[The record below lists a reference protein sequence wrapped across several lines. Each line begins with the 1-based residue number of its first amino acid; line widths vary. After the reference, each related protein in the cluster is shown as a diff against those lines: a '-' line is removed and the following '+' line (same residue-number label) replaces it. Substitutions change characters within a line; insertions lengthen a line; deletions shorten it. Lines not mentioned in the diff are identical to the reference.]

1 MGRDVAEAS
10 KEAMELWKK
19 AEQISGLPLRAVY
32 WESDDA
38 ALMADTK
45 HLQPALTVVNVT
57 LWQALSGKLSPA
69 CAAGHSLGEY
79 SALAAAGALSP
90 ESTLELVSLRGKLM
104 ADADPDGKGG
114 MAAILKLNREAVN
127 EIAKAAAEATG
138 EILIVAN
145 HNTPAQ
151 FVISGTKAAVEAALP
166 LVKEKKGRAVSLP
179 VSGAFHSPLMD
190 TAAQELAKALNKMT
204 WSRPRFPVY
213 SNVTGKAVTD
223 GESLRELA
231 TVQMISS
238 VLWIDTIAN
247 QWHDGIRSWVEV
259 GPKGTLSRMVK
270 PILDAVPAG
279 GRRSPITAVGSLEGV
294 NAFRLIPHCKQNRPH
309 RKEGEDVENAL
320 PFLSISGINLSIGSA
335 CGTSS
340 GAADP
345 RPYRG
350 ASCDLPRIPNSSR
363 QRTRP
368 TNRLQTP

>member
-1 MGRDVAEAS
+1 M
-10 KEAMELWKK
+10 
-19 AEQISGLPLRAVY
+19 
-32 WESDDA
+32 
-38 ALMADTK
+38 
-45 HLQPALTVVNVT
+45 
-57 LWQALSGKLSPA
+57 
-69 CAAGHSLGEY
+69 
-79 SALAAAGALSP
+79 
-90 ESTLELVSLRGKLM
+90 SLRGKLM

-166 LVKEKKGRAVSLP
+166 LVKEKKGRAVPLP

-270 PILDAVPAG
+270 PILDAVPVEEEVV
-279 GRRSPITAVGSLEGV
+279 ITAVGSLEGV
-294 NAFRLIPHCKQNRPH
+294 NAF
-309 RKEGEDVENAL
+309 A
-320 PFLSISGINLSIGSA
+320 
-335 CGTSS
+335 
-340 GAADP
+340 
-345 RPYRG
+345 
-350 ASCDLPRIPNSSR
+350 
-363 QRTRP
+363 
-368 TNRLQTP
+368 

>member
-1 MGRDVAEAS
+1 M
-10 KEAMELWKK
+10 
-19 AEQISGLPLRAVY
+19 
-32 WESDDA
+32 
-38 ALMADTK
+38 
-45 HLQPALTVVNVT
+45 
-57 LWQALSGKLSPA
+57 
-69 CAAGHSLGEY
+69 
-79 SALAAAGALSP
+79 ALAAAGSLSP

-151 FVISGTKAAVEAALP
+151 FVISGTRAAVEAALP
-166 LVKEKKGRAVSLP
+166 LVKEKKGRAVPLP

-270 PILDAVPAG
+270 PILDAVPVEEEVA
-279 GRRSPITAVGSLEGV
+279 ITAVGSLEGV
-294 NAFRLIPHCKQNRPH
+294 NAF
-309 RKEGEDVENAL
+309 A
-320 PFLSISGINLSIGSA
+320 
-335 CGTSS
+335 
-340 GAADP
+340 
-345 RPYRG
+345 
-350 ASCDLPRIPNSSR
+350 
-363 QRTRP
+363 
-368 TNRLQTP
+368 